1 MAASYDQGAF
11 WLIVGHRRKQVT
23 SIEGAQNTPAEARI
37 GGNVRNPTVLRARQ
51 LTKSV
56 NQHLLSHATNAR
68 DAREVIGCAGTVVE
82 RFLEL
87 IKNLPAPN
95 KLGGV
100 QPSVGLDGLEL
111 LMLSSIRM
119 YVRPAELK
127 QLQQR
132 LAVREEPGARRQLQ
146 KFLTNLLKPVLL
158 EASA

>member
-56 NQHLLSHATNAR
+56 DQHLLSHATNAR

-87 IKNLPAPN
+87 IKNLLAPY
-95 KLGGV
+95 KLGGG
-100 QPSVGLDGLEL
+100 SALGWL
-111 LMLSSIRM
+111 RW
-119 YVRPAELK
+119 VRASH
-127 QLQQR
+127 
-132 LAVREEPGARRQLQ
+132 AVLNQNVC
-146 KFLTNLLKPVLL
+146 K
-158 EASA
+158 ASRT